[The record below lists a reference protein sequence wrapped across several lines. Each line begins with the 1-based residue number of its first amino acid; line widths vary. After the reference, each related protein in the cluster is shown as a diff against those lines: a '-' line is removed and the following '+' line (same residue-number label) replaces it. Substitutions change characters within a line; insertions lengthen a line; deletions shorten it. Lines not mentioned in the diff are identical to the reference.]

1 MIQIIDRG
9 IRWWEGDT
17 VILRL
22 REKTMRRLVAVAFA
36 FALASSAQAMPIA
49 PVQQPHSIVMTIR
62 EACGAGF
69 QRVRG
74 VCVRSNTRAV
84 RRCKAAMRLVGGRCI

>member
-9 IRWWEGDT
+9 IRWWEGDA
-17 VILRL
+17 VILRS
-22 REKTMRRLVAVAFA
+22 REKTMRRLVAIAFA

-49 PVQQPHSIVMTIR
+49 PVQQPHSTVMTIR

>member
-1 MIQIIDRG
+1 
-9 IRWWEGDT
+9 
-17 VILRL
+17 
-22 REKTMRRLVAVAFA
+22 MRRLVAVAFA
-36 FALASSAQAMPIA
+36 LALASSAQAMPIA